1 MATTDKVLS
10 LLFVWKLRLQFWAE
24 GDKLRAEG
32 NKLRAEG
39 NKLRAEGDK
48 LWAEAVLE
56 SYGNITIDWLGVT
69 ECLLENGD
77 IYTDKGMKHASQKT

>member
-10 LLFVWKLRLQFWAE
+10 LLFVWKLRLQF
-24 GDKLRAEG
+24 RAEG
-32 NKLRAEG
+32 NKLWAEV
-39 NKLRAEGDK
+39 DK

-56 SYGNITIDWLGVT
+56 SYGNITLDWLGVT

>member
-10 LLFVWKLRLQFWAE
+10 LLFVWKLRLQF
-24 GDKLRAEG
+24 
-32 NKLRAEG
+32 
-39 NKLRAEGDK
+39 RAEGDK

-56 SYGNITIDWLGVT
+56 SYGNITLDWLGVT

-77 IYTDKGMKHASQKT
+77 IYTDKGMKHAS

>member
-10 LLFVWKLRLQFWAE
+10 LLFVWKLRLQF
-24 GDKLRAEG
+24 RAEG
-32 NKLRAEG
+32 Y
-39 NKLRAEGDK
+39 K

-56 SYGNITIDWLGVT
+56 SYGNITLDWLGVT

-77 IYTDKGMKHASQKT
+77 IYTDKGMKHASKKT

>member
-24 GDKLRAEG
+24 GDKLW
-32 NKLRAEG
+32 
-39 NKLRAEGDK
+39 AEGDK

-56 SYGNITIDWLGVT
+56 SYGNITLDWLGVT

>member
-10 LLFVWKLRLQFWAE
+10 LLFVWKLRLQFRAEGYKLWAE
-24 GDKLRAEG
+24 VDKLRAEVD
-32 NKLRAEG
+32 KLT
-39 NKLRAEGDK
+39 AEGDK

-56 SYGNITIDWLGVT
+56 SYGNITLDWLGVT

-77 IYTDKGMKHASQKT
+77 IYTDKGMKHASQET

>member
-24 GDKLRAEG
+24 GYKLWAEVDKLWAEG
-32 NKLRAEG
+32 Y
-39 NKLRAEGDK
+39 K

-56 SYGNITIDWLGVT
+56 LYGNITLDWLGVT

>member
-10 LLFVWKLRLQFWAE
+10 LLFVWKLRLQFRAE
-24 GDKLRAEG
+24 GDKLT
-32 NKLRAEG
+32 
-39 NKLRAEGDK
+39 AEGDK

-56 SYGNITIDWLGVT
+56 SNGNITLDWLGVT